1 MRPNIH
7 SIIEL
12 VSLKTLEKAPVCCI
26 FVRRGRSLA
35 LYKKGLKL
43 YSEAIVAIFNYIISK
58 INIKKTSYKVGQ
70 RLYSR
75 TKRSA
80 LFLEKEIFVNEI
92 KHFRV
97 RVEGAPIKK
106 AVILSE
112 SALQNEEYKALENNS
127 KIETLL

>member
-1 MRPNIH
+1 M
-7 SIIEL
+7 
-12 VSLKTLEKAPVCCI
+12 
-26 FVRRGRSLA
+26 
-35 LYKKGLKL
+35 
-43 YSEAIVAIFNYIISK
+43 YSEAIVAMFNYILSK
-58 INIKKTSYKVGQ
+58 INSKKTPYQVGQ

-75 TKRSA
+75 TKRNA

-97 RVEGAPIKK
+97 SIEGSPIKK

-112 SALQNEEYKALENNS
+112 SALQNDQYRVFEDKS

>member
-1 MRPNIH
+1 MAMF
-7 SIIEL
+7 
-12 VSLKTLEKAPVCCI
+12 T
-26 FVRRGRSLA
+26 
-35 LYKKGLKL
+35 
-43 YSEAIVAIFNYIISK
+43 YILSK
-58 INIKKTSYKVGQ
+58 INSKKTPYQVGQ

-75 TKRSA
+75 TKRNA

-97 RVEGAPIKK
+97 RIEGAPIKK

-112 SALQNEEYKALENNS
+112 SALKNEKYKTLENNS